1 MLDLAYFVRKA
12 ISKLMGQETRI
23 ATLEAEIASL
33 YVQLAEAKAAAAV
46 VIDPAVLQSAQEALA
61 LAEARIANLEA
72 EELAEDAS
80 EAELVAALSA
90 ILPAEPVAETP
101 VEPVAE

>member
-1 MLDLAYFVRKA
+1 MARTGA
-12 ISKLMGQETRI
+12 RGR
-23 ATLEAEIASL
+23 
-33 YVQLAEAKAAAAV
+33 
-46 VIDPAVLQSAQEALA
+46 VIDSAVLQSAQEALA

-90 ILPAEPVAETP
+90 ILPADPVAEAP
-101 VEPVAE
+101 VEPAAE

>member
-1 MLDLAYFVRKA
+1 MLFKLVRQA
-12 ISKLMGQETRI
+12 IALLSGYTAKI
-23 ATLEAEIASL
+23 AELEAEIASL

-90 ILPAEPVAETP
+90 ILPAE
-101 VEPVAE
+101 EPVAE